1 MGHNIFFEVFFMY
14 GEFLLKSYAK
24 VKWEREPNASMS
36 FSILLTHFMPL
47 ISFRT
52 LKTHQKTRG
61 CWMFSV
67 SRERPVVWNR
77 LISIVVGLWKF
88 QLNIWKMFIFQK
100 ANRQTQIYHLLC
112 CMSRT
117 ITALLP
123 FQENQP
129 IESVLE
135 NNIFKNILKIVGK
148 SLRMDSSLIILEAA
162 SQQIY

>member
-1 MGHNIFFEVFFMY
+1 
-14 GEFLLKSYAK
+14 
-24 VKWEREPNASMS
+24 
-36 FSILLTHFMPL
+36 
-47 ISFRT
+47 
-52 LKTHQKTRG
+52 
-61 CWMFSV
+61 
-67 SRERPVVWNR
+67 
-77 LISIVVGLWKF
+77 
-88 QLNIWKMFIFQK
+88 MFIFQK

-148 SLRMDSSLIILEAA
+148 SLRMDSSLVILEAA

>member
-1 MGHNIFFEVFFMY
+1 MFFMY

-24 VKWEREPNASMS
+24 VIWEREPNASMS

-47 ISFRT
+47 ILSRT

-67 SRERPVVWNR
+67 NRDRPVVWNR

-100 ANRQTQIYHLLC
+100 ANRQTHKF
-112 CMSRT
+112 T
-117 ITALLP
+117 ICFL
-123 FQENQP
+123 
-129 IESVLE
+129 
-135 NNIFKNILKIVGK
+135 FKRINLSKVYWKITFLKMFLKIVGK
-148 SLRMDSSLIILEAA
+148 SLRMDTSLVTLEAA